1 MNRRVITNFQIFLQ
15 EDRVYVIDIDGEIEG
30 SCMAKISE
38 MVKMWNESSIAPS
51 EFEACDGSKFRFQR
65 MEQDQFGQN
74 YLVYRLIQ

>member
-15 EDRVYVIDIDGEIEG
+15 EDRVYVIDIDGEIGG

-51 EFEACDGSKFRFQR
+51 EFSACGGKSFRFQQ
-65 MEQDQFGQN
+65 MERDQFGQD